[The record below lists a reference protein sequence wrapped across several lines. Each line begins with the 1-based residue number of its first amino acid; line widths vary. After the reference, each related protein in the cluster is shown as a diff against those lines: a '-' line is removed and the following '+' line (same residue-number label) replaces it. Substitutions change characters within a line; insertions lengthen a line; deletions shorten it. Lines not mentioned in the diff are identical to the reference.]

1 MLEIVAFVPARIGVC
16 RTCDEVARAFR
27 IELTEELQEG
37 SDFASLMAAL
47 SMLGDVPVRFTSP
60 MSLRGLYLMIK
71 HRTGRIP
78 LVLANGELVHSGPVR
93 NPKELA
99 AKIKSALGD

>member
-1 MLEIVAFVPARIGVC
+1 MEIIAFVPAKIGVC
-16 RTCDEVARAFR
+16 RTCDEVARAFK
-27 IELTEELQEG
+27 IELTEELHEG

-47 SMLGDVPVRFTSP
+47 SMLGDIPVRFTSP

-71 HRTGRIP
+71 HRSGRVP
-78 LVLANGELVHSGPVR
+78 LVFANGKLIHSGPVR

-99 AKIKSALGD
+99 ARIKSALGV